1 MLIKVIYNSLLVLS
15 ISNSKPSNVYKLDVG
30 MVNTPGVYCRTVELA
45 MVYSEP
51 QVSSRVL
58 GRTLNFIAVTGKEVN
73 GFFPILTGSGVKG
86 WVMVNQ
92 TLRENSFE
100 GRPCRVQ
107 VLPDGRLLFGPP

>member
-1 MLIKVIYNSLLVLS
+1 MSFNIIYSLALTLYTG
-15 ISNSKPSNVYKLDVG
+15 IAIPNHGYKFDIG
-30 MVNTPGVYCRTVELA
+30 MVNTPGLYCRTVELA

-51 QVSSRVL
+51 KVSSRIL

-92 TLRENSFE
+92 TLHENSFE

-107 VLPDGRLLFGPP
+107 LLPDGRLLFGPP

>member
-1 MLIKVIYNSLLVLS
+1 MS
-15 ISNSKPSNVYKLDVG
+15 IGTISGVFVSSIHPRNIS

-45 MVYSEP
+45 MVYNEP
-51 QVSSRVL
+51 QVGSKIL
-58 GRTLNFIAVTGKEVN
+58 GRTMNFIAITGKEVN
-73 GFFPILTGSGVKG
+73 GFYPIITSSGARG

-107 VLPDGRLLFGPP
+107 VLPDGRLLFGRP